1 MMVNAFS
8 FSNNCLFRVQPII
21 GKSLPSRGTKFSTLD
36 RDNDTWR
43 NNCAER
49 FKGAWWYTACLN
61 SNLNGLYLRGIIHRL
76 YF

>member
-1 MMVNAFS
+1 MRLTYLNATPF
-8 FSNNCLFRVQPII
+8 QPII

-61 SNLNGLYLRGIIHRL
+61 SNLNGLYLKGKQMG
-76 YF
+76 